1 MEPNGTS
8 ADWSIKDV
16 FTTGEAAEICRVS
29 QQTIIRC
36 FDSGRLTGF
45 RVPGSKF
52 RRIPRDE
59 LIRFMRAN
67 NIPTEVIGGGPACRM
82 LIVSAGVRLQEQIR
96 AAIDA
101 DAAMR
106 ERVDLLTATSALEAG
121 LEIASKSPS
130 VICIAGDVPG
140 MELSVATR
148 MLSARP
154 DRPDVVCIT
163 ASLPESSAASLR
175 GAGAALVTGPID
187 RSDSVVAAVLTAVR
201 ARLTQSGQ

>member
-1 MEPNGTS
+1 MEPNGAST
-8 ADWSIKDV
+8 DWSIKDV

-67 NIPTEVIGGGPACRM
+67 NIPTEIIGGGPACRM
-82 LIVSAGVRLQEQIR
+82 LIVSSGIRLQEQVR

-101 DAAMR
+101 DGSMR
-106 ERVDLLTATSALEAG
+106 DRVDLLTATSALEAG

-140 MELSVATR
+140 MDLAVATR
-148 MLSARP
+148 MLSARS
-154 DRPDVVCIT
+154 DRPDIVCIT
-163 ASLPESSAASLR
+163 ATTPELSASALR
-175 GAGAALVTGPID
+175 HAGASFVTGPLD
-187 RSDSVVAAVLTAVR
+187 RSESVVAAVLSAVR
-201 ARLTQSGQ
+201 SRLTQSGQ